1 MAQPLDAEQL
11 GRFVRRLRKS
21 QQLSLHAV
29 ADRADVNATWLMR
42 LERGEYASPDARL
55 LVGLAEALGIDVAD
69 LFAEAGLT
77 TWRALPSLQPYLR
90 ARYRLSAPAIREV
103 STFFEYINHRYAG
116 RKGGEDDTIN
126 RDQAA

>member
-11 GRFVRRLRKS
+11 GRYVRRLRKS

-90 ARYRLSAPAIREV
+90 TKYELPEPAVRELFM
-103 STFFEYINHRYAG
+103 FFEYINHRYG
-116 RKGGEDDTIN
+116 GKGGGENDTIN
-126 RDQAA
+126 RDEAA